1 MKTPISREEAADGL
15 REQAASCR
23 RLSNRAGTSAGSA
36 ALNTVPTSSTRM
48 RAASARQASGA
59 DVLSKGTRMNNNVI
73 DQGELDRLRIK
84 RVPTEMFVWGDYRYS
99 NAQDAIAAARRAAEK
114 R

>member
-1 MKTPISREEAADGL
+1 
-15 REQAASCR
+15 
-23 RLSNRAGTSAGSA
+23 
-36 ALNTVPTSSTRM
+36 
-48 RAASARQASGA
+48 
-59 DVLSKGTRMNNNVI
+59 MNNNVI